1 MKLLYLMV
9 KKLQKHSNLNIRLL
23 CSIVKKLSL
32 PENADPAKLELEKC
46 KDHPC
51 ITSIKNKMTSMD
63 NPKFSFRFVSLN
75 ETLDGVNKL
84 NPKKALQATDIPVKI
99 IKENKNVVSYCGN
112 KGEWF
117 LSNFDDISSGVLQG
131 SILGPS
137 LFNIYICDLFFGIG
151 DLDIANYAHDNKP
164 YTFSSE
170 RDVEVKKLRSCT
182 IKIFEWFHNNRLK

>member
-84 NPKKALQATDIPVKI
+84 NRSKLLKKTKMWYHI
-99 IKENKNVVSYCGN
+99 VVTKVN
-112 KGEWF
+112 
-117 LSNFDDISSGVLQG
+117 G
-131 SILGPS
+131 S
-137 LFNIYICDLFFGIG
+137 
-151 DLDIANYAHDNKP
+151 
-164 YTFSSE
+164 
-170 RDVEVKKLRSCT
+170 
-182 IKIFEWFHNNRLK
+182 